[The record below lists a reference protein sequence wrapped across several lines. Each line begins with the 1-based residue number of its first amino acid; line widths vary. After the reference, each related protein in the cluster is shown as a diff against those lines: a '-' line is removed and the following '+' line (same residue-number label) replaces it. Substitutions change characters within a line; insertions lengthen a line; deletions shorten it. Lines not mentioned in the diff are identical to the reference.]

1 MSAGKYHGCPRV
13 AHQIFDFAGSALG
26 LVCANVQRPMITY
39 RLTLCSLIS
48 LGSFAPVACKSTP
61 RHVETRPAP
70 ILPNR
75 PATHEEEMT
84 LIHADSELFAAV
96 VRAQLRAGS
105 DGYPLHIDELRYD
118 PRPYGS
124 RNGYPELGAGVQG
137 AAPELSFPR
146 AGQEAIEE
154 IAENRR
160 RILDQYNIPEGTP
173 FFYPQCAG
181 INVPR
186 PPPPR
191 RSTSRKTTTSVHA
204 GCPRQMESYVTVGLP
219 LRGQPEGLRKMRDTR
234 GDFVDFGD
242 DVWTTL
248 VEEVVAGPTGWS
260 RRQYAWVFKRSRWTG
275 RLDLAATIM
284 TGVVE

>member
-1 MSAGKYHGCPRV
+1 
-13 AHQIFDFAGSALG
+13 
-26 LVCANVQRPMITY
+26 MIT
-39 RLTLCSLIS
+39 RRFALCALTSVLCT
-48 LGSFAPVACKSTP
+48 LGAFACKSS
-61 RHVETRPAP
+61 PAP
-70 ILPNR
+70 VVEPRPIPSLPNR
-75 PATHEEEMT
+75 RATHEEEVT
-84 LIHADSELFAAV
+84 LVRADSEVFAAV

-124 RNGYPELGAGVQG
+124 RDGYPELGAGVQG

-146 AGQEAIEE
+146 ASQAAIDE
-154 IAENRR
+154 IADNRR

-191 RSTSRKTTTSVHA
+191 HASTRSTATNVHA
-204 GCPRQMESYVTVGLP
+204 GCPKQMESYVTVGLP
-219 LRGQPEGLRKMRDTR
+219 LRGQPEGLKRMRDTR
-234 GDFVDFGD
+234 GRLADFGD
-242 DVWTTL
+242 DAWTTL
-248 VEEVVAGPTGWS
+248 VEENVAGPTGWS
-260 RRQYAWVFKRSRWTG
+260 RRQYAWIFKRSRWTG
-275 RLDLAATIM
+275 RLDLAATIL

>member
-1 MSAGKYHGCPRV
+1 MIISRFLLIAVFCSVVGSAGCS
-13 AHQIFDFAGSALG
+13 SAP
-26 LVCANVQRPMITY
+26 A
-39 RLTLCSLIS
+39 S
-48 LGSFAPVACKSTP
+48 
-61 RHVETRPAP
+61 VETRPTTVS
-70 ILPNR
+70 LPKR
-75 PATHEEEMT
+75 PATREEEMT
-84 LIHADSELFAAV
+84 LIRADSELFAAV

-124 RNGYPELGAGVQG
+124 RDGYPELGAGVQG
-137 AAPELSFPR
+137 SAPELSFPR
-146 AGQEAIEE
+146 ASEEAIEE

-160 RILDQYNIPEGTP
+160 RILQAHNIPEGTP

-191 RSTSRKTTTSVHA
+191 RSTSRGGTTNVHA
-204 GCPRQMESYVTVGLP
+204 GCPKQPESYVTVGLP
-219 LRGQPEGLRKMRDTR
+219 LRGQPEGLRKVRDTR
-234 GDFVDFGD
+234 GDYVDVGD
-242 DVWTTL
+242 DAWTTL

-260 RRQYAWVFKRSRWTG
+260 RRQYAWIFKRSRWTG

>member
-1 MSAGKYHGCPRV
+1 MITTR
-13 AHQIFDFAGSALG
+13 SALCA
-26 LVCANVQRPMITY
+26 LTCIVCALDVP
-39 RLTLCSLIS
+39 
-48 LGSFAPVACKSTP
+48 ACKSS
-61 RHVETRPAP
+61 PAP
-70 ILPNR
+70 IEIPPVRSLPNR

-84 LIHADSELFAAV
+84 LIRADSELFAAV

-124 RNGYPELGAGVQG
+124 RSGYPELGAGVQG
-137 AAPELSFPR
+137 VAPELSWPSPS
-146 AGQEAIEE
+146 QDAIDE

-160 RILDQYNIPEGTP
+160 RLLAEYNIPEGTP

-181 INVPR
+181 INVPQ

-191 RSTSRKTTTSVHA
+191 RATSRSPAANVHA
-204 GCPRQMESYVTVGLP
+204 GCPKQLESYVTVGLP
-219 LRGQPEGLRKMRDTR
+219 LRGEPEGLKKMRDTR
-234 GDFVDFGD
+234 GRYVDAGD
-242 DVWTTL
+242 DAWTTL
-248 VEEVVAGPTGWS
+248 VEEYVAGPAGWS
-260 RRQYAWVFKRSRWTG
+260 RRQYAWIFRRSRWTG

>member
-1 MSAGKYHGCPRV
+1 MTPSRLWLITIFCGALASAACR
-13 AHQIFDFAGSALG
+13 SAP
-26 LVCANVQRPMITY
+26 A
-39 RLTLCSLIS
+39 
-48 LGSFAPVACKSTP
+48 A
-61 RHVETRPAP
+61 VETRPRVS
-70 ILPNR
+70 LPNR
-75 PATHEEEMT
+75 PATREEEMT
-84 LIHADSELFAAV
+84 LIRADSELFAAV

-146 AGQEAIEE
+146 ASEAAIGE

-160 RILDQYNIPEGTP
+160 RILEAHNIPVGTP

-191 RSTSRKTTTSVHA
+191 RSTARGGTTNVHS
-204 GCPRQMESYVTVGLP
+204 GCPKQPESYVTVGLP
-219 LRGQPEGLRKMRDTR
+219 LRGQPEGLKKVRDTR
-234 GDFVDFGD
+234 GEYVDVGD
-242 DVWTTL
+242 DAWTTL
-248 VEEVVAGPTGWS
+248 VEELVAGPTGWS

-275 RLDLAATIM
+275 KLDLAATIM
-284 TGVVE
+284 TCVVE

>member
-1 MSAGKYHGCPRV
+1 MIIDRTTVCALAIASTAIAFGC
-13 AHQIFDFAGSALG
+13 GSA
-26 LVCANVQRPMITY
+26 P
-39 RLTLCSLIS
+39 
-48 LGSFAPVACKSTP
+48 TP
-61 RHVETRPAP
+61 VETRPIPSAVP
-70 ILPNR
+70 R
-75 PATHEEEMT
+75 HATHEEELT
-84 LIHADSELFAAV
+84 LIRADSELFAAV

-146 AGQEAIEE
+146 ASQDAIDE

-160 RILDQYNIPEGTP
+160 RILQDHNIPEGTP
-173 FFYPQCAG
+173 FFYPQCGG

-191 RSTSRKTTTSVHA
+191 RSASRGGSTTNVHA
-204 GCPRQMESYVTVGLP
+204 GCPKQPESYVTVGLP
-219 LRGQPEGLRKMRDTR
+219 LRGQPEGLRKVRDTN
-234 GDFVDFGD
+234 GDYVDVGD
-242 DVWTTL
+242 DAWTTL
-248 VEEVVAGPTGWS
+248 VEELVAGPTGWS

>member
-1 MSAGKYHGCPRV
+1 MITTRFALYALMSVMC
-13 AHQIFDFAGSALG
+13 ALG
-26 LVCANVQRPMITY
+26 
-39 RLTLCSLIS
+39 
-48 LGSFAPVACKSTP
+48 APACKSSPSPAVEP
-61 RHVETRPAP
+61 RP
-70 ILPNR
+70 IPSLPNR
-75 PATHEEEMT
+75 RATHEEEVT
-84 LIHADSELFAAV
+84 LVRADSEVFAAV

-118 PRPYGS
+118 ARPYGS

-146 AGQEAIEE
+146 AGQDAIDE
-154 IAENRR
+154 IADNRR
-160 RILDQYNIPEGTP
+160 RILEQYNIPEGTP

-191 RSTSRKTTTSVHA
+191 RSASRSGTSNVHA
-204 GCPRQMESYVTVGLP
+204 GCPKQMESYVTVGLP
-219 LRGQPEGLRKMRDTR
+219 LRGQPEGLRRMRDTR
-234 GDFVDFGD
+234 GRLVDAGD
-242 DVWTTL
+242 DAWTTL
-248 VEEVVAGPTGWS
+248 VEENVAGPTGWS
-260 RRQYAWVFKRSRWTG
+260 RRQYAWIFKRSRWTG

>member
-1 MSAGKYHGCPRV
+1 MIKYRPALYSLICLG
-13 AHQIFDFAGSALG
+13 ALG
-26 LVCANVQRPMITY
+26 
-39 RLTLCSLIS
+39 
-48 LGSFAPVACKSTP
+48 PVACKSAP
-61 RHVETRPAP
+61 PDVETRPTP
-70 ILPNR
+70 VLPKR
-75 PATHEEEMT
+75 AATHEEEVT
-84 LIHADSELFAAV
+84 LIRADSELFAAV

-105 DGYPLHIDELRYD
+105 EGYPLHIDELRYD

-124 RNGYPELGAGVQG
+124 RSGYPELGAGVQG

-146 AGQEAIEE
+146 AGQDAIDE
-154 IAENRR
+154 IAHNRR

-173 FFYPQCAG
+173 FFYAQCAG

-191 RSTSRKTTTSVHA
+191 RSTSRQGTTSVHA
-204 GCPRQMESYVTVGLP
+204 GCPKQMESYVTVGLP
-219 LRGQPEGLRKMRDTR
+219 LRGQPEGLRKIRDTR